1 MNTRVLS
8 FAIKTITFSYLVGPA
23 VHRQDSTPILLG
35 TTAYGDITCYDNTE
49 SFYTNILLFQ
59 NWMELTMMPAGKN
72 H

>member
-8 FAIKTITFSYLVGPA
+8 FAIKTITLSNLIGPA
-23 VHRQDSTPILLG
+23 VHRKDDKPILLG

-59 NWMELTMMPAGKN
+59 NWMELTMMQAGTN
-72 H
+72 Y